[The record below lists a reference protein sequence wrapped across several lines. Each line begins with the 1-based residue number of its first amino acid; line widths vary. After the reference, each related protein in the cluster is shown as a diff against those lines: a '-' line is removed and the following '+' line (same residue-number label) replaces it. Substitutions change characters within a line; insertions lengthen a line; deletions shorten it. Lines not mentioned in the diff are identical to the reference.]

1 MLEISKSIT
10 ELSCTINE
18 NDTSCQL
25 TFIYCDDYCVDYDE
39 EGRECV
45 TMDMQFKKHPFFH
58 TMVFYKEDLEELA
71 KALSTR
77 LSFKLWIYYDPEQ
90 IIYYDDDDKSITIY
104 VEGTDGDKD
113 EYYRFL
119 LTDNELTELD
129 KIIDTF
135 LSYFKK

>member
-1 MLEISKSIT
+1 MSEISKSISG
-10 ELSCTINE
+10 LSCTINE
-18 NDTSCQL
+18 KETLCQL
-25 TFIYCDDYCVDYDE
+25 ILTYDDDYDSH
-39 EGRECV
+39 GRECV
-45 TMDMQFKKHPFFH
+45 MMDLEFKKHPLH
-58 TMVFYKEDLEELA
+58 TLEFYKEDLEELA
-71 KALSTR
+71 KALSAR
-77 LSFKLWIYYDPEQ
+77 LSFKLWIYYDPEE